1 MHSNTR
7 HVQSTSVLQYNPIR
21 GRDNTTYFK
30 NYRTLD
36 ELSDLPLAERVR
48 TADTVIAKI
57 HQAGPDISPAMLF
70 AYYLRAAVVI
80 TVCVPLKNLSD
91 RHLAFL
97 DSVWDYKVPDEVAGV
112 DPALVEVIN
121 LYTSAYILV
130 GCGGTCV
137 ENFNEADQKFGVIRH
152 AEWLARQ

>member
-1 MHSNTR
+1 MQISNAR
-7 HVQSTSVLQYNPIR
+7 YNPIR
-21 GRDNTTYFK
+21 GRGNTTYFK

-36 ELSDLPLAERVR
+36 DLLALSLAERMR
-48 TADTVIAKI
+48 TADTIITKI
-57 HQAGPDISPAMLF
+57 HQAGPETNPAMLF

-80 TVCVPLKNLSD
+80 TVCVPEANRSE
-91 RHLAFL
+91 RHRGFL
-97 DSVWDYKVPDEVAGV
+97 ESVWDYKVPTLDV

-137 ENFNEADQKFGVIRH
+137 ANFNEADRKFGVIRH
-152 AEWLARQ
+152 AEWVARK